1 MSAAD
6 ERRPER
12 GHLMVAVMVM
22 IAIMGIMQA
31 KVAQS
36 WTDVKQRE
44 DEAEMMFRAQEI
56 ARAIVKYRSDRAN
69 QPLTELELLM
79 EQGSKG
85 QYFLRRLYDD
95 PLVKDGKWGL
105 LYQGPNNSI
114 IDPNAPDLGTLQPG
128 DTRALTE
135 MTGAGATFGQGS
147 REITGLPIVGVKSLC
162 KKKPFRVYRNQ
173 QEYSE
178 WKFTIFDFMNQG
190 QQAAGQNAQ
199 RPGQPQNI
207 PQAGRPPG
215 GGRR

>member
-1 MSAAD
+1 
-6 ERRPER
+6 
-12 GHLMVAVMVM
+12 
-22 IAIMGIMQA
+22 
-31 KVAQS
+31 
-36 WTDVKQRE
+36 
-44 DEAEMMFRAQEI
+44 MMFRAQEI
-56 ARAIVKYRSDRAN
+56 ARAIVKYRGDRAN
-69 QPLTELELLM
+69 QPLTELKLLM

-135 MTGAGATFGQGS
+135 MTGAGAGFGQGS

-190 QQAAGQNAQ
+190 QQAAGQKAQ
-199 RPGQPQNI
+199 RPGQQQNI